1 MIQLLD
7 PTYSGGANRPS
18 LLEGQ
23 LNYAAFGACEE
34 RGRAKARQP
43 NSDEAR
49 DPRWRRATAADVHPA
64 RVPRELTCDEY
75 DRLETWYYWL
85 RDPRSVDVRVLRLT
99 RDNAQVVERLAPA
112 VFDDPIEPAQLAA
125 FLGDAR
131 HVMFVAVAGDVV
143 IGMAS
148 GVEYFHPDKRPQL
161 WINEVAVT
169 PARQRRGLGR
179 RLVNALLAEARE
191 RGCSVAWLGTASDN
205 TAGQACVDRVA
216 GGSPRVAFWMYE
228 WELDG

>member
-1 MIQLLD
+1 VTARSQD
-7 PTYSGGANRPS
+7 DSGDGVDVVR
-18 LLEGQ
+18 LTH
-23 LNYAAFGACEE
+23 
-34 RGRAKARQP
+34 
-43 NSDEAR
+43 
-49 DPRWRRATAADVHPA
+49 ATAA
-64 RVPRELTCDEY
+64 
-75 DRLETWYYWL
+75 RLE
-85 RDPRSVDVRVLRLT
+85 RI
-99 RDNAQVVERLAPA
+99 APE
-112 VFDDPIEPAQLAA
+112 VFDHAIEPAQLAA

-131 HVMFVAVAGDVV
+131 HVMFLAVAGGEVV
-143 IGMAS
+143 GMAS
-148 GVEYFHPDKRPQL
+148 GVEYFHPDKPPQL